1 MTDILSK
8 AGPIAQRSELAAHNP
23 LGPWFESRWAHSTRA
38 CRTVLR
44 LSSEKTAPTKGQEE
58 ELRDQLKRLEEL
70 QRYDAQIQELTNAL
84 KAIPAKLE
92 ASQTDFARVE
102 SLLNSERSQL
112 SESQRYYSEQKGQL
126 QTEESSASGAKNKLS
141 MAKNSKEYVAAQRE
155 IEQTR
160 ESVQNREQEIAKLIE
175 AVQVKEKL
183 LSERAAELEVLR
195 KSIDKDRRGRPQED
209 GRAGRTD
216 RGHQGRAATRLPQAS
231 ARTCSSATAQSA
243 CVVGWPSPTVRNGT
257 CQGCNMNVPPQLFN
271 VLQRGTTI
279 ETCPYCHR
287 IVYWEN
293 PDEGRPGAR
302 IRPLPV
308 PKHFRVRY
316 TPRASRWSSKGGRDG
331 EVLAVEE
338 SPGSPGQ
345 GAG

>member
-1 MTDILSK
+1 M
-8 AGPIAQRSELAAHNP
+8 
-23 LGPWFESRWAHSTRA
+23 
-38 CRTVLR
+38 
-44 LSSEKTAPTKGQEE
+44 
-58 ELRDQLKRLEEL
+58 RDQLKRLEEL

-112 SESQRYYSEQKGQL
+112 SESQRYYAEQKSQL

-160 ESVQNREQEIAKLIE
+160 ESVQSREQEIAKLIE

-183 LSERAAELEVLR
+183 LSDRASELEVLR
-195 KSIDKDRRGRPQED
+195 KTIDKDAEVGRKKMAELEGQIATIKVDRDKVAAGIRPDVLKRYGAIRMRRGL
-209 GRAGRTD
+209 AVT
-216 RGHQGRAATRLPQAS
+216 
-231 ARTCSSATAQSA
+231 
-243 CVVGWPSPTVRNGT
+243 TVRNGT
-257 CQGCNMNVPPQLFN
+257 CQGCNMNVPPQLYN

-293 PDEGRPGAR
+293 LMKDD
-302 IRPLPV
+302 
-308 PKHFRVRY
+308 PKPN
-316 TPRASRWSSKGGRDG
+316 TPTS
-331 EVLAVEE
+331 
-338 SPGSPGQ
+338 GS
-345 GAG
+345 